1 MAGTSV
7 VVHLAS
13 PGVILLGLSA
23 LAVSVLLLRTI
34 SSPLRQVPGP
44 FWARF
49 TRLWYLRKLWKGDFQ
64 RSTLSSI
71 GNTVCTSPIS
81 GSLIVR

>member
-13 PGVILLGLSA
+13 LGVILLGLSA
-23 LAVSVLLLRTI
+23 LAVLLLRTI
-34 SSPLRQVPGP
+34 SNPLRQIPGP

-49 TRLWYLRKLWKGDFQ
+49 TRLWYLRKVWKGDFQ
-64 RSTLSSI
+64 KTNIELHKKYGMYI
-71 GNTVCTSPIS
+71 ANQQ
-81 GSLIVR
+81 